1 MLEEILKK
9 VRYTSL
15 VYDHLNKKL
24 RTLIQSSK
32 IELLV
37 QMALTDNQTKII
49 QVEKNY
55 IKRADKSGE
64 HSNFVKIARY

>member
-49 QVEKNY
+49 QVGKNY
-55 IKRADKSGE
+55 I
-64 HSNFVKIARY
+64 IY

>member
-49 QVEKNY
+49 QVGKNY